1 MMETELTEEMKQ
13 EILTLIAT
21 PGIEIED
28 IVKKIEADYD
38 TVIDFLTEEY
48 LMHNF
53 DFGRRLC
60 CRF

>member
-28 IVKKIEADYD
+28 IVNKVKADYD
-38 TVIDFLTEEY
+38 TIIDFLTEEY
-48 LMHNF
+48 LTYNF